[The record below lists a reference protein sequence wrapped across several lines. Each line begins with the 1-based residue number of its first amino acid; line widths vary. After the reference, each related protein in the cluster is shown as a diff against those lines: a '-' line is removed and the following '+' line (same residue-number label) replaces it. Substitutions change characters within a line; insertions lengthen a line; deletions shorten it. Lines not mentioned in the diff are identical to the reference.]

1 MEGGGRRRR
10 ERERGGER
18 KVWIG
23 RGGER
28 GVGEREK
35 APCISNKKRN
45 SSGALFEALLGIDYV
60 QDQSEASHV

>member
-1 MEGGGRRRR
+1 MDRERGR
-10 ERERGGER
+10 ERERGE
-18 KVWIG
+18 

-28 GVGEREK
+28 GLGEREK

-45 SSGALFEALLGIDYV
+45 SSAALFEALLDTDYV